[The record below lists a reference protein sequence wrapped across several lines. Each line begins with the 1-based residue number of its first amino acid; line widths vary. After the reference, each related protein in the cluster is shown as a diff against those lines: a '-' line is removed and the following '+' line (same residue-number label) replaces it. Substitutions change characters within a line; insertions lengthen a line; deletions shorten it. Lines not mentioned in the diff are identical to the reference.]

1 MERFKINCCFV
12 SKNFT
17 ATFTEINFWM
27 GITKMT
33 ADVISDLFE
42 AFFVTVMISFYPLK
56 KNVMLKRRKKKK
68 F

>member
-1 MERFKINCCFV
+1 LLPCAASERFKINC
-12 SKNFT
+12 KNL
-17 ATFTEINFWM
+17 TEKKKCLE
-27 GITKMT
+27 GKKKMT

-56 KNVMLKRRKKKK
+56 KTIMLKGKRKKIP